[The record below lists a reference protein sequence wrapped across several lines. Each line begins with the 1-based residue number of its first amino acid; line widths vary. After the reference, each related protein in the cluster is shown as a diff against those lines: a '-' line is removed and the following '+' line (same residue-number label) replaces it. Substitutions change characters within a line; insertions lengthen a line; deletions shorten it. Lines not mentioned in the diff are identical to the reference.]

1 MKKILVIKTIIIA
14 LCLGAI
20 ISPAKAQ
27 NDADPAITSFSF
39 GASPVVVSNN
49 TSLTVFFTNN
59 GFTTSVAAGSV
70 GLNLS
75 IPTSG
80 EYKAFP
86 ESAATL
92 SGTFASKFNWNYNSV
107 TKTFIGVSNQAI
119 APGDGGTVI
128 VTVKGYT
135 PVTSRNSVAN
145 IIRYNPGAYPNENI
159 NNNNLTAALGVV
171 PGSPQPVKLLSF
183 TATKQGKVVN
193 LNWITT
199 SEINSSHFDV
209 EYSRNSTSWQTI
221 GTVSAAGN
229 SSTQKSYSLIHNA
242 PAAGVNYY
250 RLKQV
255 DLDAKFENSLI
266 RTVTFITANTINI
279 FPNPTVDQ
287 LFIST
292 NSGGILQSVS
302 LFGDDGK
309 QMLHINNF
317 QLGNSIDM
325 RSYGPG
331 LYMLKIVDKDGKTEI
346 MKVVKH

>member
-1 MKKILVIKTIIIA
+1 MKNSLVIKTMIIA

-20 ISPAKAQ
+20 MNSTKAQ

-39 GASPVVVSNN
+39 ATSPITVGAN
-49 TSLTVFFTNN
+49 TTLTVFFTNN
-59 GFTTSVAAGSV
+59 GFTTSVAPGSV

-75 IPTSG
+75 IPTSS

-86 ESAATL
+86 EAVTAL
-92 SGTFASKFNWNYNSV
+92 SGTFAGKFNWNYNSI

-128 VTVKGYT
+128 VTVRGYI

-159 NNNNLTAALGVV
+159 NNNNLTASLGVI
-171 PGSPQPVKLLSF
+171 PGGPTPVKLLTF
-183 TATKQGKVVN
+183 TAAKQGKLVN

-209 EYSRNSTSWQTI
+209 QHSRNSTSWQTI
-221 GTVSAAGN
+221 GTVAAAGN

-266 RTVTFITANTINI
+266 RTVNFRTNTDLYVY
-279 FPNPTVDQ
+279 PNPTTDRIVID
-287 LFIST
+287 SE
-292 NSGGILQSVS
+292 SGGKVQSVTVYAT
-302 LFGDDGK
+302 DGRL
-309 QMLHINNF
+309 MFNVNNF
-317 QLGNSIDM
+317 SLGNNIDL
-325 RSYGPG
+325 SKYGTG
-331 LYMLKIVDKDGKTEI
+331 VFMIKIIDKDGKTEL